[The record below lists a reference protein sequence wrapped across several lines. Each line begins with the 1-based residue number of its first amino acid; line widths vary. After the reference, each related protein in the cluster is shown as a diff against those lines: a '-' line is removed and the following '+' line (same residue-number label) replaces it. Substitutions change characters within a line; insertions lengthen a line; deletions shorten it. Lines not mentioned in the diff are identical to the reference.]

1 MSGSW
6 YTYNPGDWSRLAG
19 SSGRLSDARAFI
31 QYIGGDLAD
40 IPKNDPWGRSGEFS
54 VASKLAVT
62 HPDKFAAW
70 LARRRI
76 LGGKEAMLTN
86 HDQP

>member
-1 MSGSW
+1 MDYPAQDDGGQGMSG
-6 YTYNPGDWSRLAG
+6 YTYNPGDWSRL
-19 SSGRLSDARAFI
+19 SDVRAFI

-40 IPKNDPWGRSGEFS
+40 IPKNDPWGRSGEF
-54 VASKLAVT
+54 
-62 HPDKFAAW
+62 AAW

-76 LGGKEAMLTN
+76 LGGKEVMLTN